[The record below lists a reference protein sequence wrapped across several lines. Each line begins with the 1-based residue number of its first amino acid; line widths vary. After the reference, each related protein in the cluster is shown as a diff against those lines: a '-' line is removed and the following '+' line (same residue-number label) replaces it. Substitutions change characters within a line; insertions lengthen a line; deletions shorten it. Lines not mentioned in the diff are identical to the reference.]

1 MPLYLALG
9 YFYASPNLPSV
20 YCLQYIYNTFRQKQ
34 TVLVD
39 LELSSEGVCY
49 SDMSFEL
56 TLRELYRIHW
66 YDVVFFLLGALLS
79 FADPVTDILTL
90 VVFYNEGHKI
100 WFGVGLAFV
109 ILPCFVFPFV
119 HYFSTLSAARRD
131 KNDPVILTFQPRD
144 ALRALVFGFNPF
156 SAALVRLRAFYLCMK
171 HFRTVWSQSHV
182 KTKVVPRPSVAT
194 AESDGVLL
202 YNKLAPLVEA
212 LLESCPQAIIQLYA
226 INVQEEP
233 VNIIQM
239 ISLPVS
245 FLTLAWTFTTAD
257 GVLHDDEIGVLDVRN
272 QVLLFVT
279 NMFLLTSRLF
289 AVAYF
294 IVSYH
299 WWIISILMFRCT
311 VMAVIDV
318 LLLSHQGRNVT
329 AEIVTV
335 LVFLSLLNW
344 VRDDMTIYLYF
355 DEGQDD
361 KNRKQ
366 GKRMQ
371 VLSNVLFAA
380 ENLVMI
386 SLFYFHSQHA
396 NTWYALP
403 VTIGVC
409 LSSYVGVLL
418 RLVHFKLLRK
428 AYEPIDLE
436 ESPGEELITSPTIS
450 VPPITFAD

>member
-1 MPLYLALG
+1 M
-9 YFYASPNLPSV
+9 
-20 YCLQYIYNTFRQKQ
+20 
-34 TVLVD
+34 LVD

-90 VVFYNEGHKI
+90 VVFYNEGHKT

-131 KNDPVILTFQPRD
+131 KNDPVTLTFQPRD

-226 INVQEEP
+226 MNVQEEP

-245 FLTLAWTFTTAD
+245 FLTPAWTFTTAD

-289 AVAYF
+289 SVAYF
-294 IVSYH
+294 IVSYL
-299 WWIISILMFRCT
+299 WWIISILMFHCT

>member
-1 MPLYLALG
+1 M
-9 YFYASPNLPSV
+9 F
-20 YCLQYIYNTFRQKQ
+20 F
-34 TVLVD
+34 D
-39 LELSSEGVCY
+39 LELFSEGVCY

-66 YDVVFFLLGALLS
+66 YDVVFFLLAALLS

-90 VVFYNEGHKI
+90 VVFYSEGHKT

-131 KNDPVILTFQPRD
+131 KHDPATLTFQPRD

-156 SAALVRLRAFYLCMK
+156 SAGLVRLRAFYLCLK
-171 HFRTVWSQSHV
+171 HFRTVWSQSHD
-182 KTKVVPRPSVAT
+182 KTKAVPRPSVAT

-212 LLESCPQAIIQLYA
+212 LLESCPQVIIQLYA
-226 INVQEEP
+226 VNVQEEP
-233 VNIIQM
+233 VSIIQM

-245 FLTLAWTFTTAD
+245 FLTITWTFTTAD

-272 QVLLFVT
+272 KLLLFVT
-279 NMFLLTSRLF
+279 NVFLLTSRLF

-294 IVSYH
+294 IVSYN
-299 WWIISILMFRCT
+299 WRIISILMFHCT

-318 LLLSHQGRNVT
+318 VLLSHQGRNVT
-329 AEIVTV
+329 AEIVIV

-386 SLFYFHSQHA
+386 SLFYFHSQHS
-396 NTWYALP
+396 NTWLALP

-418 RLVHFKLLRK
+418 RLVHFRLLRK

-436 ESPGEELITSPTIS
+436 ESPGEELITSPTLS

>member
-1 MPLYLALG
+1 M
-9 YFYASPNLPSV
+9 
-20 YCLQYIYNTFRQKQ
+20 
-34 TVLVD
+34 LVD

-90 VVFYNEGHKI
+90 VVFYNEGHKT

-182 KTKVVPRPSVAT
+182 KTKAVPRPSVAT

-294 IVSYH
+294 IVSYL
-299 WWIISILMFRCT
+299 WWIISILMFHCT

-329 AEIVTV
+329 VEIVTV

-418 RLVHFKLLRK
+418 RLVHFRLLRK

-436 ESPGEELITSPTIS
+436 ESPGE
-450 VPPITFAD
+450 

>member
-1 MPLYLALG
+1 M
-9 YFYASPNLPSV
+9 
-20 YCLQYIYNTFRQKQ
+20 
-34 TVLVD
+34 LVD

-90 VVFYNEGHKI
+90 VVFYNEGHKT

-182 KTKVVPRPSVAT
+182 KTKAVPRPSVAT

-226 INVQEEP
+226 MNVQEEP

-294 IVSYH
+294 IVSYL
-299 WWIISILMFRCT
+299 WWIISILMFHCT

-329 AEIVTV
+329 VEIVTV

-418 RLVHFKLLRK
+418 RLVHFRLLRK

-436 ESPGEELITSPTIS
+436 ESPDE
-450 VPPITFAD
+450 

>member
-1 MPLYLALG
+1 M
-9 YFYASPNLPSV
+9 
-20 YCLQYIYNTFRQKQ
+20 
-34 TVLVD
+34 
-39 LELSSEGVCY
+39 
-49 SDMSFEL
+49 
-56 TLRELYRIHW
+56 
-66 YDVVFFLLGALLS
+66 
-79 FADPVTDILTL
+79 
-90 VVFYNEGHKI
+90 
-100 WFGVGLAFV
+100 
-109 ILPCFVFPFV
+109 
-119 HYFSTLSAARRD
+119 
-131 KNDPVILTFQPRD
+131 
-144 ALRALVFGFNPF
+144 
-156 SAALVRLRAFYLCMK
+156 
-171 HFRTVWSQSHV
+171 
-182 KTKVVPRPSVAT
+182 
-194 AESDGVLL
+194 
-202 YNKLAPLVEA
+202 
-212 LLESCPQAIIQLYA
+212 
-226 INVQEEP
+226 NVQEEP

-272 QVLLFVT
+272 KLLIFAAHV
-279 NMFLLTSRLF
+279 FLLTSRIF

-294 IVSYH
+294 IVSYN
-299 WWIISILMFRCT
+299 WWIISILMFHCT
-311 VMAVIDV
+311 VMAVTDV
-318 LLLSHQGRNVT
+318 TLLSHQERKVT
-329 AEIVTV
+329 AEVVIV

-361 KNRKQ
+361 NNRKQ

-386 SLFYFHSQHA
+386 SLFYFHSQHS
-396 NTWYALP
+396 NTWYRLP

-436 ESPGEELITSPTIS
+436 ESPVEELITSTTS
-450 VPPITFAD
+450 SFPPITFADFEFIHESPPV

>member
-1 MPLYLALG
+1 
-9 YFYASPNLPSV
+9 
-20 YCLQYIYNTFRQKQ
+20 
-34 TVLVD
+34 
-39 LELSSEGVCY
+39 
-49 SDMSFEL
+49 MSFEL
-56 TLRELYRIHW
+56 TLRELYRIHL
-66 YDVVFFLLGALLS
+66 YDVFFFLLGAILS

-90 VVFYNEGHKI
+90 VVFYREDHKT

-131 KNDPVILTFQPRD
+131 KNDPLTISFQPRD
-144 ALRALVFGFNPF
+144 ALRAFVFGLNPF
-156 SAALVRLRAFYLCMK
+156 SAALVRLRAFYFCMK
-171 HFRTVWSQSHV
+171 HFRTLWSRSYD
-182 KTKVVPRPSVAT
+182 KTKAVPRPSA
-194 AESDGVLL
+194 ASDESDGVLL

-212 LLESCPQAIIQLYA
+212 LLESAPQAIIQLYA
-226 INVQEEP
+226 MNVQEEP

-239 ISLPVS
+239 LSLPVS

-257 GVLHDDEIGVLDVRN
+257 GLLHDDEIGVLDVKN
-272 QVLLFVT
+272 KLLLFVAHL
-279 NMFLLTSRLF
+279 FLLSSRLF

-294 IVSYH
+294 IVSYN
-299 WWIISILMFRCT
+299 WWILSVLMFHCT
-311 VMAVIDV
+311 VMAVADV
-318 LLLSHQGRNVT
+318 ILLHQEKKVT
-329 AEIVTV
+329 AEVAIVI
-335 LVFLSLLNW
+335 VFLSLLNW

-386 SLFYFHSQHA
+386 SLFYFNSQQS
-396 NTWYALP
+396 NTWYSLP

-409 LSSYVGVLL
+409 LSSYVGVLV
-418 RLVHFKLLRK
+418 RLVQFRLLRK

-436 ESPGEELITSPTIS
+436 ESPGQELITSPTLS
-450 VPPITFAD
+450 FPPITFADSELIRGPAAV

>member
-1 MPLYLALG
+1 ML
-9 YFYASPNLPSV
+9 SN
-20 YCLQYIYNTFRQKQ
+20 Q
-34 TVLVD
+34 
-39 LELSSEGVCY
+39 ELFSEGVCY

-66 YDVVFFLLGALLS
+66 YDVFFFLLGAILS
-79 FADPVTDILTL
+79 FADPFTDILTL
-90 VVFYNEGHKI
+90 VVFYREDHKT

-119 HYFSTLSAARRD
+119 HYFSTLSAAQRD
-131 KNDPVILTFQPRD
+131 KNDPLTIAFQPRD
-144 ALRALVFGFNPF
+144 ALRAFVCGLNPF

-171 HFRTVWSQSHV
+171 HFRTLLCRSHD
-182 KTKVVPRPSVAT
+182 KTKAVPRPSVASV
-194 AESDGVLL
+194 ESDGVLL

-212 LLESCPQAIIQLYA
+212 LLESAPQAIIQLYA
-226 INVQEEP
+226 MNVQEEP
-233 VNIIQM
+233 VKIIQM

-257 GVLHDDEIGVLDVRN
+257 GLLNDDEIGVLDVKN
-272 QVLLFVT
+272 KLLLFVAHL
-279 NMFLLTSRLF
+279 FLLSSRLL

-294 IVSYH
+294 IVSYR
-299 WWIISILMFRCT
+299 WWILNVLIFHFT
-311 VMAVIDV
+311 VITAVDII
-318 LLLSHQGRNVT
+318 LLLHQGKKVT
-329 AEIVTV
+329 TEVVIVM
-335 LVFLSLLNW
+335 VFLSLFNW
-344 VRDDMTIYLYF
+344 VRDDMTIYTYF

-386 SLFYFHSQHA
+386 SLFYFNSQHS
-396 NTWYALP
+396 NTWYSLP
-403 VTIGVC
+403 VTICVC
-409 LSSYVGVLL
+409 LSSYVGVLV

-428 AYEPIDLE
+428 AYKPIDLE
-436 ESPGEELITSPTIS
+436 ESPGEQLVTSTTFS
-450 VPPITFAD
+450 LRAVTFADSELIHGSTSV

>member
-1 MPLYLALG
+1 MLFDP
-9 YFYASPNLPSV
+9 
-20 YCLQYIYNTFRQKQ
+20 
-34 TVLVD
+34 
-39 LELSSEGVCY
+39 ELFFEGVCY

-66 YDVVFFLLGALLS
+66 YDVLFFLLGALLS

-90 VVFYNEGHKI
+90 VLFYKEGHKT
-100 WFGVGLAFV
+100 WFGVGLVFV

-119 HYFSTLSAARRD
+119 HYFSTLSAAQRD
-131 KNDPVILTFQPRD
+131 KNDPLTFAFQPRD

-171 HFRTVWSQSHV
+171 RFRTVWSQSHD
-182 KTKVVPRPSVAT
+182 KTKAVPRPSVAS

-226 INVQEEP
+226 MNVQEEP

-272 QVLLFVT
+272 KLLIFVAHV
-279 NMFLLTSRLF
+279 FLLTSRIF

-294 IVSYH
+294 IISYN
-299 WWIISILMFRCT
+299 WWIISILMFHCT
-311 VMAVIDV
+311 VMAVTDV
-318 LLLSHQGRNVT
+318 IFLSHQERKVT
-329 AEIVTV
+329 AEVVIV

-386 SLFYFHSQHA
+386 SLFYFHSQHS
-396 NTWYALP
+396 NTWYRLP
-403 VTIGVC
+403 VTTGVC

-436 ESPGEELITSPTIS
+436 ESPGEELITSPTS
-450 VPPITFAD
+450 SFPPITFADFEFIHESPSV

>member
-1 MPLYLALG
+1 ML
-9 YFYASPNLPSV
+9 S
-20 YCLQYIYNTFRQKQ
+20 
-34 TVLVD
+34 D
-39 LELSSEGVCY
+39 LELLSEGVCY

-66 YDVVFFLLGALLS
+66 YDVFFFLLGALLS

-90 VVFYNEGHKI
+90 VVFYREDHKT

-109 ILPCFVFPFV
+109 VLPCFVFPFV
-119 HYFSTLSAARRD
+119 HYFSTLSASQRD
-131 KNDPVILTFQPRD
+131 KTDPLTITFQPRH
-144 ALRALVFGFNPF
+144 AWRAFVFGFNPF
-156 SAALVRLRAFYLCMK
+156 SAVLVRLRAFYLCMK
-171 HFRTVWSQSHV
+171 HFRTLWSQSHD
-182 KTKVVPRPSVAT
+182 KTKAVRRPSVASV
-194 AESDGVLL
+194 ESADGVLF

-212 LLESCPQAIIQLYA
+212 LLESAPQAIIQLYA
-226 INVQEEP
+226 MNVQEEP

-257 GVLHDDEIGVLDVRN
+257 GLLHDDEIGVLDVKN
-272 QVLLFVT
+272 KLLLFVAQL
-279 NMFLLTSRLF
+279 FLLSSRLF

-294 IVSYH
+294 IVSYS
-299 WWIISILMFRCT
+299 WWIISVLMFHCT
-311 VMAVIDV
+311 VMAVVDV
-318 LLLSHQGRNVT
+318 ILLLHQEKEVT
-329 AEIVTV
+329 AEVVIVI
-335 LVFLSLLNW
+335 VFLSLLNW

-386 SLFYFHSQHA
+386 SLFYFSSQHS

-409 LSSYVGVLL
+409 LSSYIGVLL
-418 RLVHFKLLRK
+418 RLVHFRLLRK

-436 ESPGEELITSPTIS
+436 GSLGEELITSPTLS
-450 VPPITFAD
+450 SPPITFADFESSV

>member
-1 MPLYLALG
+1 M
-9 YFYASPNLPSV
+9 
-20 YCLQYIYNTFRQKQ
+20 
-34 TVLVD
+34 LVD

-90 VVFYNEGHKI
+90 VVFYNEGHKT

-131 KNDPVILTFQPRD
+131 KNDPVTLTFQPRD

-226 INVQEEP
+226 MNVQEEP

-245 FLTLAWTFTTAD
+245 FLTPAWTFTTAD

-294 IVSYH
+294 IVSYL
-299 WWIISILMFRCT
+299 WWIISILMFHCT